1 MKRGAI
7 LAPAKHFS
15 ENKIQDGTGMEMKYH
30 ESIEILGD
38 GTMIEQSVDPEVPFM
53 STRKKKFTVV

>member
-1 MKRGAI
+1 
-7 LAPAKHFS
+7 
-15 ENKIQDGTGMEMKYH
+15 MKYH